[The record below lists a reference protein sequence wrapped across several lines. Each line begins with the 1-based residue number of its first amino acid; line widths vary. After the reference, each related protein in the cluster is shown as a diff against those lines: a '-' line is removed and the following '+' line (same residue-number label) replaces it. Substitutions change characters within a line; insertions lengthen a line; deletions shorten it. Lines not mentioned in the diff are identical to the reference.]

1 MNGCVS
7 GCVCVS
13 VLICLSRLASVSSNP
28 SGSQEIHSLPSGVSA
43 TLQRACHTQSGTR
56 SKTASAKKDENMEES
71 GE

>member
-13 VLICLSRLASVSSNP
+13 VLICLCRLASFLSNP
-28 SGSQEIHSLPSGVSA
+28 SGSQEILSLPPGGVSA
-43 TLQRACHTQSGTR
+43 THQRACHTQPRTR
-56 SKTASAKKDENMEES
+56 SKTSSAKSMEES